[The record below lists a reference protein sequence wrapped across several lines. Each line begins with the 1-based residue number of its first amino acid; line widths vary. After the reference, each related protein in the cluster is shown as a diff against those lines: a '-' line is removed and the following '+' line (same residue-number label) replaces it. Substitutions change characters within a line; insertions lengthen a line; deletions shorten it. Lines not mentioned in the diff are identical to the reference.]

1 MLFVLFTDEFPAGQ
15 DTNAILLKHGMFG
28 QVDLNGNVLHSE
40 RQKYDDTKLDREGEN
55 YQFDFADNN
64 AVERGSKDA
73 GTSSAENKVQME
85 ITPRCSDIPF
95 VRAFEQSEQVLMTQ
109 GSGVTY
115 NNNKMVLGFSPFN
128 IYKGGDLTN
137 ARPSSAALGGDTTDQ
152 DAITDNS
159 MNSMKE
165 IIPATMSPLPFR
177 ESNCIQG
184 FANFDKNAIKCDKD
198 DGYDSCMQN
207 DNDKDD
213 FEIHIC
219 RDAVREVKL
228 DRAYSQLEKF
238 GNKFYNNETK
248 VINDDAVGM
257 SHLINDLK
265 AQSIGNIDIDANDN
279 HIKLN
284 GYHYG
289 SDFSYIEPIE
299 PTLYNQSRTSSEPLI
314 FSETMNRARETYF
327 SSSERIY
334 SCNECGKTFK
344 RSSTLNTHLMIHS
357 DTRPFACVY
366 CSKRFHQKSDM
377 KKHTYIHTGEYI
389 NNVETPHWL
398 VKGKQ

>member
-1 MLFVLFTDEFPAGQ
+1 MFFVLFADEFPAEQ
-15 DTNAILLKHGMFG
+15 DANAILLKHGMFG
-28 QVDLNGNVLHSE
+28 QFDLNGNVLPSE

-85 ITPRCSDIPF
+85 ITPRCSDTSSVKAI
-95 VRAFEQSEQVLMTQ
+95 EQSEQVLMTQ
-109 GSGVTY
+109 GSGASY
-115 NNNKMVLGFSPFN
+115 NNNKIVMGLSPFN
-128 IYKGGDLTN
+128 INKGGDLTN
-137 ARPSSAALGGDTTDQ
+137 ARPSSAEVSGDATDQ
-152 DAITDNS
+152 EAITDNS

-177 ESNCIQG
+177 ENNCTRIQR
-184 FANFDKNAIKCDKD
+184 FANFDKNAIQCDKE
-198 DGYDSCMQN
+198 DGYVSCMQN
-207 DNDKDD
+207 DNDIDD
-213 FEIHIC
+213 VEIHIC

-228 DRAYSQLEKF
+228 DKDYSQREKF
-238 GNKFYNNETK
+238 GHKFYNNETK

-257 SHLINDLK
+257 SHLINDFK
-265 AQSIGNIDIDANDN
+265 AQSIGNLDIDANDN

-289 SDFSYIEPIE
+289 GDFSYIE
-299 PTLYNQSRTSSEPLI
+299 PTLYNQPRTSSEPLI
-314 FSETMNRARETYF
+314 FSETMNRVRETYF

-366 CSKRFHQKSDM
+366 CGKRFHQKSDM
-377 KKHTYIHTGEYI
+377 KKHTYIHTGKYI